1 MPAEG
6 GARRR
11 RCCRRRCHPFLGPT
25 LFSARVRG
33 KLTDDSHDGET
44 VTVAVDG
51 VESALIFAT
60 LDSCYFG
67 STYSS
72 IQVMKVSISLPE
84 EDVEF
89 LDEYRDAIGA
99 SSRSA
104 VLQKAVRLLRATA
117 LGPAYSSAWDEWD
130 GQGEAEVWEAV
141 VDDGMGERGR

>member
-1 MPAEG
+1 
-6 GARRR
+6 
-11 RCCRRRCHPFLGPT
+11 
-25 LFSARVRG
+25 
-33 KLTDDSHDGET
+33 
-44 VTVAVDG
+44 
-51 VESALIFAT
+51 
-60 LDSCYFG
+60 
-67 STYSS
+67 
-72 IQVMKVSISLPE
+72 MKVSISLPE